1 CIRGTLDGHIVLD
14 REVSES
20 GRYPAIDLLKSISRL
35 AHRVWTNEQKAFVQH
50 IRGLISR
57 YEETR
62 DLRILGAYSP
72 GQDPILDQAVSLT
85 PFIYEALQQSP
96 GSLPSANAI
105 AEIADCLKLK
115 IKT

>member
-1 CIRGTLDGHIVLD
+1 
-14 REVSES
+14 
-20 GRYPAIDLLKSISRL
+20 
-35 AHRVWTNEQKAFVQH
+35 
-50 IRGLISR
+50 
-57 YEETR
+57 
-62 DLRILGAYSP
+62 LRILGAYSP